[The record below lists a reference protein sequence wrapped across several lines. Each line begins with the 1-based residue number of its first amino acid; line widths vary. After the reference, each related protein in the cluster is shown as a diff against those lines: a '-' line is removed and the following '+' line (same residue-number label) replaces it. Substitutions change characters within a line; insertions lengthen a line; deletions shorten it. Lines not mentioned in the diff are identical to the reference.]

1 MKHLIYALDDRPVL
15 TGSYGF
21 PWFASAMLALESC
34 EVVGLRLTKFATA
47 GEGVEHEARLMIS
60 EKIGAALEAG
70 ASLMAGA
77 TPAFI
82 VGRYRQHVAANVRRL
97 SAA

>member
-1 MKHLIYALDDRPVL
+1 MKLPFFVLDDRPVL
-15 TGSYGF
+15 TESYGF

-34 EVVGLRLTKFATA
+34 EVVGLRLKKFATA
-47 GEGVEHEARLMIS
+47 GEGVEYEARLMIS
-60 EKIGAALEAG
+60 EKIGAAYEAG
-70 ASLMAGA
+70 ASLMQGA
-77 TPAFI
+77 TPAAI